1 MSFQTQIIFQG
12 RHFGEIS
19 KSNFRKWR
27 LLLNDELWSET
38 QTHFLHWIWQY
49 LHFRSTRKK
58 MAFHFQSTI
67 SFFVISVLKHSQVWM
82 LLIYDPKNARVNQCK
97 NVTYLRSDLL
107 IILVFQ
113 NHSTKGQKIFTTASS
128 SFVIKPL

>member
-1 MSFQTQIIFQG
+1 
-12 RHFGEIS
+12 
-19 KSNFRKWR
+19 
-27 LLLNDELWSET
+27 
-38 QTHFLHWIWQY
+38 
-49 LHFRSTRKK
+49 
-58 MAFHFQSTI
+58 
-67 SFFVISVLKHSQVWM
+67 M
-82 LLIYDPKNARVNQCK
+82 LLIYDPKNVRMNQCK